1 MDFGNFPGLRDPT
14 AFISSDALVYRYH
27 PEHGGIQVLTGIR
40 QEEPWSDYMT
50 VPFGGYINPEDTN
63 PPVAAKRELLE
74 ETGLVTEI
82 SHVIGIYGPERW
94 HHRLVYNS
102 GSLKAIKTNRP
113 AHIRPV
119 VTCVFAAKVTG
130 GELTESSEQ
139 KELSWKNPIE
149 VVRYSLAFDH
159 ALVLRDFFLMER
171 HPVLREDAR
180 LMLRFFR

>member
-1 MDFGNFPGLRDPT
+1 MDFGNFPGLCDPA

-27 PEHGGIQVLTGIR
+27 PEHRGIQVLTGIR
-40 QEEPWSDYMT
+40 QGEPWNGYMT
-50 VPFGGYINPEDTN
+50 VPFGGYINPEDSN

-130 GELTESSEQ
+130 GVLTDSTEQ
-139 KELSWKNPIE
+139 KKLSWKNPTE
-149 VVRYSLAFDH
+149 LPMYDLAFDH
-159 ALVLRDFFLMER
+159 ALVLEHFFLMER
-171 HPVLREDAR
+171 YPELQQDAR